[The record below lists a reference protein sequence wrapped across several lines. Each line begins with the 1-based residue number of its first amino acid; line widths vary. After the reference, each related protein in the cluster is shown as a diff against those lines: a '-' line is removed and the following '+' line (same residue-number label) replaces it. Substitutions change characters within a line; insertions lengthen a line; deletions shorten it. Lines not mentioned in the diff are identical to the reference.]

1 MSRLSEQT
9 AEKIFDKLAV
19 MLSGGKFYWIELLD
33 AICKEDRYIS
43 EYIGFR
49 DGQRDWSVRSNKK
62 VRAIRKRL
70 MEQLPA
76 YKDRILL
83 FSTTPL
89 RLAWMP
95 FGD

>member
-43 EYIGFR
+43 DYVGFDE
-49 DGQRDWSVRSNKK
+49 DGQRDWSTHSNKG
-62 VRAIRKRL
+62 VRKIRGIN
-70 MEQLPA
+70 QFTA
-76 YKDRILL
+76 NIQ
-83 FSTTPL
+83 
-89 RLAWMP
+89 
-95 FGD
+95 G